1 MAFDLNKLKK
11 SVQKSADTIR
21 HSVTEATEKLPESVK
36 EINVSESVKD
46 LAQKSQSAFTTLKS
60 KSEEAIAQQKEKRIQ
75 RKEAV
80 SEALQLQ
87 SEQEI
92 VLSIRDSLRLVY
104 SLMIIDG
111 SVSDEEKAKFYE
123 IGQELD
129 PDFAAYQT
137 DVIEEGNRLMEMPS
151 EDDDDYYDTVHDH
164 VSSIIHSASI
174 PKEQG
179 IRGKILLWD
188 LLTVAYS
195 EGNYSTNEKRLLRFI
210 TKSVG
215 VDYAILLEME
225 QTVRTLLAIEA
236 EENWL
241 KNTNRSY
248 AIVEERVNELT
259 DRKNTIML
267 GVRALLAD

>member
-1 MAFDLNKLKK
+1 MAFDFNKLKK
-11 SVQKSADTIR
+11 SVQKSAE
-21 HSVTEATEKLPESVK
+21 SVRQSVSEATEKLPESVK
-36 EINVSESVKD
+36 EIKVSDSVKD
-46 LAQKSQSAFTTLKS
+46 LAQKSQNAFTTLKS
-60 KSEEAIAQQKEKRIQ
+60 KSEEAIAQQKEKRAQ

-80 SEALQLQ
+80 SEALQMQ

-92 VLSIRDSLRLVY
+92 VLSIWDSLRLIY
-104 SLMIIDG
+104 SLMIADG

-123 IGQELD
+123 IGQEID
-129 PDFAAYQT
+129 PEFAAYQA
-137 DVIEEGNRLMEMPS
+137 DVIEEGDRLMAMPS
-151 EDDDDYYDTVHDH
+151 EDNDDYYDNVHDH
-164 VSSIIHSASI
+164 VSSIIHSASL

-195 EGNYSTNEKRLLRFI
+195 EGDYSSNEKRLLRFI
-210 TKSVG
+210 AKSVG
-215 VDYAILLEME
+215 VDYAVLLEME
-225 QTVRTLLAIEA
+225 HTVRTLLAIEA

-241 KNTNRSY
+241 KNTDRAY
-248 AIVEERVNELT
+248 AVVEERVNELT